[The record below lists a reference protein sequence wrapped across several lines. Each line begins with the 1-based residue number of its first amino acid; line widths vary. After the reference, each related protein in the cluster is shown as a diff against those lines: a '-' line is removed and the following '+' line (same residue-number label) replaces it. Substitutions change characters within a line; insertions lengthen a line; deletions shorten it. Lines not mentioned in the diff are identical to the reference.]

1 MNNKEPVVD
10 TPLSE
15 TGADTLLVMGQIT
28 GVHGLDGNVKVRS
41 FAQSPDLF
49 APGSRVFISV
59 KTREHARPF
68 DIQRCVSHQKGLL
81 IRLSGVND
89 RDTAKALIG
98 KEILMHRSRL
108 SEPEDNVWYW
118 QDLYGLTV
126 TDQILGD
133 LGIIDTIFST
143 GAHDILV
150 VKDRE
155 TERLIPMHRQFV
167 LSVDLEKAVV
177 ITRLPEG
184 FE

>member
-1 MNNKEPVVD
+1 LNNREPVVD
-10 TPLSE
+10 TPLSK
-15 TGADTLLVMGQIT
+15 TGTDTLMVMGQIT

-41 FAQSPDLF
+41 FAQSPDFF
-49 APGSRVFISV
+49 APGTRVFIPV

-68 DIQRCVSHQKGLL
+68 DIQRCVPHKKGLL
-81 IRLSGVND
+81 MHLAGVDD
-89 RDTAKALIG
+89 RDAAEALIG
-98 KEILMHRSRL
+98 KPLLVHRSRL
-108 SEPEDNVWYW
+108 PEPEDNAWYW

-126 TDQILGD
+126 TDQTLGD

-155 TERLIPMHRQFV
+155 TERLIPMHRHFV
-167 LSVDLEKAVV
+167 LSVDLDKAVV

-184 FE
+184 YE